1 MCKYWLVVENSL
13 SDSGDWESSE
23 ILSNQEAAVA
33 GVYLF
38 IHPPAVMCSQCWAS
52 GRTEGDHLEEHS

>member
-1 MCKYWLVVENSL
+1 M